1 MRIARSWRLRISIG
15 LAAAAAAAVAACGVR
30 PSGGAGPAPSTS
42 IHVGGVGI
50 VPLGS
55 GVFAAIRDEPLGLAV
70 NANSLFIINDSDVVV
85 VDAQFTRQATLEAL
99 AALRRLTPLPVS
111 FVVNT
116 DWHDDHVAGN
126 QVYADSFPGVRFLAQ
141 ANTRTDLVE
150 LGRPNRDAQVRFAP
164 AAADRIERML
174 ALGLAPDSSKLVEG
188 EGASLSSA
196 VRIVRQYVAE
206 HAGFR
211 EVLPDSLVDRETTLV
226 RGHRRIELRWFGRAN
241 TRGDLVVFLPAERVV
256 ATGELVGA
264 PVPFAFRSYPTEWI
278 AVLDS
283 VDALGGRIFVPGHGP
298 VLRGS
303 SYLRRVRS
311 ALAVAR
317 ARTRAAAARG
327 DSLPQVLRAVPL
339 DDVRA
344 DFAGGDSWTAALFD
358 RFFRVPVITRLY
370 EDATR
375 GPLH

>member
-1 MRIARSWRLRISIG
+1 MPFPG
-15 LAAAAAAAVAACGVR
+15 AAVVAIVCVAAACGGQR
-30 PSGGAGPAPSTS
+30 AGPVAAAPVPA

-70 NANSLFIINDSDVVV
+70 NANSLFIVNDSDVVV
-85 VDAQFTRQATLEAL
+85 VDAQFTRQATLEDL

-111 FVVNT
+111 FVINT
-116 DWHDDHVAGN
+116 HWHDDHVAGN

-150 LGRPNRDAQVRFAP
+150 RGRPNRDAQVRFAP

-174 ALGLAPDSSKLVEG
+174 ALGLAPDSSKLVDG

-211 EVLPDSLVDRETTLV
+211 EVLPDSLVDREATLV
-226 RGHRRIELRWFGRAN
+226 RGHRRIEVRWFGRAN

-256 ATGELVGA
+256 ATGDLVGA
-264 PVPFAFRSYPTEWI
+264 PVPFAFGSYPTEWI

-283 VDALGGRIFVPGHGP
+283 VDALSGGAGTFVPGHGP
-298 VLRGS
+298 VLRGPS
-303 SYLRRVRS
+303 QLRLVRR
-311 ALAVAR
+311 ALAEAR
-317 ARTRAAAARG
+317 ERTRAAAARG

-339 DDVRA
+339 DDLRA
-344 DFAGGDSWTAALFD
+344 EFAGADPWKSALFD
-358 RFFRVPVITRLY
+358 RFFREPVVSRLY
-370 EDATR
+370 EEATR
-375 GPLH
+375 GSLQ